1 MSAGDAVSHDTSY
14 QTARPMNVLV
24 LCGGPSAER
33 EISLLSGGVI
43 ADALRRAGH
52 AVTVADVMPDDVSA
66 LDEIQADVVFIA
78 MHGEFGESGEVQTLC
93 DARELKYVGSGALAS
108 RIAMDKA
115 QAKTFFAQAGLLTPP
130 WYVAGARSD
139 DELAAWITQVAP
151 PVVLKPVDGGSSVD
165 VVIAGDL
172 DQALAARRD
181 LASRYERLLVEKFIA
196 GRELTVGVVGE
207 EALAVLEIVPD
218 GTFYDMHAKYDD
230 DAQTAYTF
238 DHGLSEDICRSL
250 RQAALRAHQVLGCR
264 DMSRSDFILD
274 ASGQG
279 HLLEINTIPGF
290 TTHSLLPMA
299 AAHAGIC
306 IEALVDRLVC
316 AAVDRS

>member
-1 MSAGDAVSHDTSY
+1 MAAMNAVSGSAGY

-33 EISLLSGGVI
+33 DISLMSGAVI
-43 ADALRRAGH
+43 ADALTRAGH
-52 AVTVADVMPDDVSA
+52 ATATADVMPDDVSA
-66 LDEIQADVVFIA
+66 LDATEADVVFIA
-78 MHGEFGESGEVQTLC
+78 MHGEFGESGEVQALC

-115 QAKTFFAQAGLLTPP
+115 QAKTFFAQAGLATPA
-130 WYVAGARSD
+130 WLVAQAQSD
-139 DELAAWITQVAP
+139 DELAAWIQTTGL
-151 PVVLKPVDGGSSVD
+151 PVVIKPVDGGSSVD
-165 VVIAGDL
+165 VVIARDL
-172 DQALAARRD
+172 DAVLAARSE
-181 LASRYERLLVEKFIA
+181 LASKYERLLLEAFVP
-196 GRELTVGVVGE
+196 GRELTVGVIGD

-230 DAQTAYTF
+230 DAQTQYTF
-238 DHGLSEDICRSL
+238 DHGLAEATCRSL
-250 RQAALRAHQVLGCR
+250 REAALRAHQVLGCR

-274 ASGQG
+274 ADGQG

-290 TTHSLLPMA
+290 TTHSLLPMS
-299 AAHAGIC
+299 AAHAGIG

-316 AAVDRS
+316 AAADRT